1 MNNIAFILLA
11 ALLISQTMTQVT
23 IPTLPT
29 ISVIDIVGPLTTTA
43 FGCLANDG
51 HQNVIVRAYSLDN
64 GGSVDPNAVQ
74 TLANA
79 KSANLGIFIYMVI
92 CRNGDAKSQVDTLV
106 GSISSSQYSGVWIK
120 VEPNTVSG
128 C

>member
-74 TLANA
+74 TLINAQNANFGT
-79 KSANLGIFIYMVI
+79 SFIYMVI
-92 CRNGDAKSQVDTLV
+92 CQNGDAISQVNSV
-106 GSISSSQYSGVWIK
+106 VNSI
-120 VEPNTVSG
+120 
-128 C
+128 